1 MKNKFAYIVTAFTLF
16 AVVLVYATV
25 ENSNN
30 NNGNITVL
38 KNSNK
43 TQTESSAIN
52 PGEVDKTL
60 NTSLANTINP
70 LAAPALA
77 TSTPKLIIKETLSET
92 CKDKIDPAA
101 QDRMKLR
108 DCVREYLDSS
118 VKSKGFAAT
127 AHDLEKS
134 VGEHREFNLVCHP
147 FAHYIGKGAL
157 NELGSIKKAIG
168 AATSFCAWGYL
179 HGMNVEAAS
188 KYKGQELFDVIYE
201 GCMYVKSLNANYF
214 ECAHGMGDAFDVA
227 NNYDMMKAFSWCQKI
242 PDQGVHANCSQG
254 VVNHWADYYIVNEF
268 LADPKKLTA
277 DQKYLLEGHPYFVC
291 EKVTNSTDR
300 GGCFD
305 YMVRVN
311 NAYKTGIEGWEKH
324 CNAYTGRD
332 NVDCFQGLGREW
344 SFGKTLTHVESV
356 AKCAVANEVDATA
369 LCTQEIINTKTQIY
383 QDTKGTIIK
392 EICENT
398 TLKKNI
404 GIKKGCEQ
412 AALALKPYFAGKFN
426 L

>member
-25 ENSNN
+25 ENSNQDQ
-30 NNGNITVL
+30 GNITAS
-38 KNSNK
+38 KNSIK
-43 TQTESSAIN
+43 TQTDSSTVN

-77 TSTPKLIIKETLSET
+77 TDAPALVIKATLSET

-108 DCVREYLDSS
+108 DCVREYLDTS

-134 VGEHREFNLVCHP
+134 VGEHQEFNLVCHP

-188 KYKGQELFDVIYE
+188 KYKDQELFDVIYE

-214 ECAHGMGDAFDVA
+214 ECAHGMGDAFNVA
-227 NNYDMMKAFSWCQKI
+227 NNNDIMKAFSWCQKI
-242 PDQGVHANCSQG
+242 SDQGMHANCSQG
-254 VVNHWADYYIVNEF
+254 VVNNWADYYIVNEF
-268 LADPKKLTA
+268 LEDPKKMTPEQL
-277 DQKYLLEGHPYFVC
+277 YLLDGHPYFVC
-291 EKVTNSTDR
+291 EGVTNSTDR
-300 GGCFD
+300 GACFD
-305 YMVRVN
+305 YMIRVN
-311 NAYKTGIEGWEKH
+311 NAYKSGLQNWEKY
-324 CNAYTGRD
+324 CNAYKARD

-344 SFGKTLTHVESV
+344 SFSKSLSNIESV
-356 AKCAVANEVDATA
+356 TKCTLANESDAAA
-369 LCTQEIINTKTQIY
+369 LCTQEIINAKTQIY

-392 EICENT
+392 EICENA
-398 TLKKNI
+398 TLKKNV

-412 AALALKPYFAGKFN
+412 AALALKPYFAGNFK